1 MHSETSHGAQDAPSA
16 TMEEI
21 TQTVQFLSEKTLQDI
36 AKGPLVKFTV
46 SSDDSEKVNRV
57 WQSLIQTASSPS
69 LSNQHTSAAYHAVAA
84 FIDAAATSKHGC
96 TKQLALDSSTWLA
109 IFDIYL
115 SRYEDAKPKPLKQLL
130 GSLTTILVKHY
141 RGDQRTTVQQTVA
154 EAILPSVVLGEPR
167 SRLKGSLVCLEIFLR
182 KEAILP
188 SELISLLQS
197 WLSENREKWV
207 SVFEKDHD
215 ALYSGFSEPF
225 TVTAGVPS
233 EELATKIFILG
244 LLTQTNNRQMSGTSG
259 GVLAAFLQKLKGK
272 SSNQQVSHFWV
283 SPVRHML
290 LQNTDNL
297 ESLSAQILHPLFTA
311 DPHGFMSFVEAL
323 PLRNLLAGDMAD
335 AAQSE
340 YMLLFASLQM
350 GKKANLVHEDY
361 DSSKQTDVKQG
372 HRKLVLNSQVIGK
385 FLLHR
390 EPNIRIAA
398 LSLLVTTFSTVKPF
412 TTTATS
418 SILRALPSMHADS
431 DSYTRGEIMSLTRKF
446 IIRLKSGVL
455 KEGISGVNVPATGK
469 EPSGWFRSDD
479 ETKAFLKTYI
489 QFLQRDLVV
498 TASYPRHASALRALN
513 LLLQSGLD
521 SRTNIPPLKSEVETR
536 WKLHMDVFE
545 PRLLRLLVDLL
556 LDPFEEVRQTSLSIL
571 NLFPRQI
578 LLSGLIDTAEQQPT
592 IGTRLTDALARAESI
607 ASKTSR
613 ADNADTVARLYH
625 ILFCA
630 ATNSSDAGLHWWAT
644 KQSVINNILTKL
656 EERLLSSGGL
666 FNSTMREAPLHGYM
680 SGLRYIVLMPNFY
693 SLLSSDSD
701 FSGWKSV
708 HDRIVTICDK
718 VWQEVKPVLC
728 IDSPEGHTDEPTED
742 LSVGPKDI
750 LSYSWRA
757 LRESSMLLHA
767 TQFNTTY
774 GPGDGNGLQLADF
787 DKVGKTSFT
796 QLAELRHRGAFSTVS
811 QTFATCCQRCS
822 DSKDV
827 SIQELPRLWYG
838 EAKATIFES
847 AAKLTRRSAGLPALV
862 TGILVA
868 SPGSAFFKQALDEL
882 HEISRLPVEYDK
894 NQQYRELPQVHAMN
908 CLKEI
913 FTNTKLGPFTESFI
927 MPALKLSA
935 ERLGSPIWALRNSGL
950 MLFRALLIRM
960 CRLIPGVG
968 AGFGGISG
976 SEPGSK
982 ISFPKYP
989 GLLELLSKLL
999 ASTEG
1004 TITEGTGIITERIF
1018 PALELIGE
1026 KIPTFPDNYDTL
1038 LCDLVREHLKSPVWG
1053 IREHAARVYA
1063 SLLNRTN
1070 ILEDVRSLVDQ
1081 LQGNAT
1087 ENLIHGTSLCVRYA
1101 LRRFAATTDVFWKSH
1116 ANDLLATVRHVLAT
1130 VFPVAKS
1137 PFTAT
1142 ALVEILNDTLERS
1155 FEACTEDR
1163 IAPSINEICAEQ
1175 DINGI
1180 VSYVFN
1186 GSKVGW
1192 NLESKTRAS
1201 SLLRRALSWCT
1212 VLKML
1217 ALKQWSKIPAFHQG
1231 ISVFDADAATWIL
1244 EQLEQK
1250 LDKVE
1255 SLRRPLVDLYSF
1267 IILND
1272 APSSAKTAAVSNLA
1286 SILEEL
1292 LSCPEDTISEL
1303 ELLCDDLTEGF
1314 RPEADIES
1322 WNRQATD
1329 SALRLQGCL
1338 LAIRGS
1344 STEGHP
1350 LSSVK
1355 EDMYN
1360 WTVKLRS
1367 SLSEEIEF
1375 TTRFAAVQSL
1385 HSFSR
1390 SLRPAGGS
1398 PRAESSLLDI
1408 YLILYDM
1415 LNDDDEE
1422 LRDIAASTASWVL
1435 SYSSISPN
1443 AAVALGPLNASALLA
1458 NFILDQYSDSVQLTR
1473 RVIHYLTGQ
1482 EPRISGSDDQTHL
1495 IAVSDLLAEYCQDRT
1510 ALFVEEK
1517 QNLFIDEVRELDV
1530 WSPALKK
1537 LKRNAFPET
1546 LVSQISSWVSE
1557 GLDHLSVHIA
1567 QESGQDGLLGWI
1579 SRPETFTLGV
1589 RLISISSAFA
1599 SPSFEAPELMDV
1611 EQQQLRKQLQSLLS
1625 VGNSAAVHDDW
1636 LVRIQSGLC

>member
-1 MHSETSHGAQDAPSA
+1 
-16 TMEEI
+16 MEELV
-21 TQTVQFLSEKTLQDI
+21 QTVQFLSEKTLQDI
-36 AKGPLVKFTV
+36 AKGPLVKFTA
-46 SSDDSEKVNRV
+46 STDDSEKVNRV
-57 WQSLIQTASSPS
+57 WQSLIQTASDPS
-69 LSNQHTSAAYHAVAA
+69 LSHQHTSAAYHALSA
-84 FIDAAATSKHGC
+84 FVDAAVTSQHHC
-96 TKQLALDSSTWLA
+96 TQQLALESGTWLA

-130 GSLTTILVKHY
+130 GSITTILVKYY
-141 RGDQRTTVQQTVA
+141 RGDQRTNVQKAVA

-182 KEAILP
+182 KGAILP
-188 SELISLLQS
+188 SELISLLQI
-197 WLSENREKWV
+197 WLAENRAKWV

-225 TVTAGVPS
+225 TITAGVPS

-259 GVLAAFLQKLKGK
+259 SVLAAFLQKLKGR
-272 SSNQQVSHFWV
+272 SFGQQVSHFWV

-361 DSSKQTDVKQG
+361 DSSKQNDTKQG
-372 HRKLVLNSQVIGK
+372 PRKLVLNSQVIGK

-412 TTTATS
+412 TTIATT
-418 SILRALPSMHADS
+418 SILRALPSMHAGS

-446 IIRLKSGVL
+446 LIRLKSGIL
-455 KEGISGVNVPATGK
+455 KEGISDAAVPATGK
-469 EPSGWFRSDD
+469 EPSGWVRSDE
-479 ETKAFLKTYI
+479 ETKEFLKAYI
-489 QFLQRDLVV
+489 QFLESDLVA
-498 TASYPRHASALRALN
+498 TASYPRHASALRALK

-521 SRTNIPPLKSEVETR
+521 PRTDIAPLKSEVETR
-536 WKLHMDVFE
+536 WKLHVDVFG

-571 NLFPRQI
+571 NLFPRQV
-578 LLSGLIDTAEQQPT
+578 LLSGLIDTTEQQPT

-630 ATNSSDAGLHWWAT
+630 ATSSDEDSNWWAT
-644 KQSVINNILTKL
+644 KQSVVNTILTKL

-666 FNSTMREAPLHGYM
+666 FNSTMRGAPLHGYM
-680 SGLRYIVLMPNFY
+680 SGLRYIVLMPKFY

-701 FSGWKSV
+701 LIAWKSV

-774 GPGDGNGLQLADF
+774 GPDDGNGLQLADF
-787 DKVGKTSFT
+787 EAVGRTSFT

-827 SIQELPRLWYG
+827 SIQELPKLWYQ

-882 HEISRLPVEYDK
+882 HEIARLPVEYDK

-927 MPALKLSA
+927 MPALTLSA

-960 CRLIPGVG
+960 CRLVPGVG

-989 GLLELLSKLL
+989 GLPDLLSKLL
-999 ASTEG
+999 ASTKG
-1004 TITEGTGIITERIF
+1004 TVTEGTDIITERIF
-1018 PALELIGE
+1018 PAL
-1026 KIPTFPDNYDTL
+1026 
-1038 LCDLVREHLKSPVWG
+1038 R
-1053 IREHAARVYA
+1053 
-1063 SLLNRTN
+1063 
-1070 ILEDVRSLVDQ
+1070 
-1081 LQGNAT
+1081 GNAT
-1087 ENLIHGTSLCVRYA
+1087 ENLVHGISLCVRYA
-1101 LRRFAATTDVFWKSH
+1101 LRRFAATTDVFWTSH
-1116 ANDLLATVRHVLAT
+1116 ADEILATVRHVLAT
-1130 VFPVAKS
+1130 LFPVAKS

-1142 ALVEILNDTLERS
+1142 ALVEILSDTLERS

-1163 IAPSINEICAEQ
+1163 LATSIDEICAEH
-1175 DINGI
+1175 DIDGI
-1180 VSYVFN
+1180 LSYAFN
-1186 GSKVGW
+1186 GSQAGW

-1212 VLKML
+1212 ILKML
-1217 ALKQWSKIPAFHQG
+1217 ALRQWSE
-1231 ISVFDADAATWIL
+1231 ISGVYRDVSEVDADAATWIL
-1244 EQLEQK
+1244 EQLEEK
-1250 LDKVE
+1250 VDKVE
-1255 SLRRPLVDLYSF
+1255 RFRKPLLDLYAF
-1267 IILND
+1267 VILND

-1292 LSCPEDTISEL
+1292 LSCQESTLSGLALP
-1303 ELLCDDLTEGF
+1303 CDDLTKAF
-1314 RPEADIES
+1314 RPEADIKS
-1322 WNRQATD
+1322 WNRHATD

-1344 STEGHP
+1344 SNDGHP
-1350 LSSVK
+1350 LSSIK
-1355 EDMYN
+1355 QDIHS
-1360 WTVKLRS
+1360 WIVKLRS
-1367 SLSEEIEF
+1367 ALSEEVEF

-1390 SLRPAGGS
+1390 SLRPSGSS
-1398 PRAESSLLDI
+1398 PRADSSLLDI
-1408 YLILYDM
+1408 YLIMYDM

-1435 SYSSISPN
+1435 SYSSVSPN

-1473 RVIHYLTGQ
+1473 RVICYLTGQ

-1495 IAVSDLLAEYCQDRT
+1495 IAVSELLTEYCQDRT

-1530 WSPALKK
+1530 WSPALKQ
-1537 LKRNAFPET
+1537 LKRNAYPET
-1546 LVSQISSWVSE
+1546 LVRQISSWVSE
-1557 GLDHLSVHIA
+1557 GLGHLSAHIA
-1567 QESGQDGLLGWI
+1567 QESGQDGLLGWV
-1579 SRPETFTLGV
+1579 SRPESFTLGV
-1589 RLISISSAFA
+1589 RLISISSALA

-1611 EQQQLRKQLQSLLS
+1611 EQQQLRKQLQTLLS
-1625 VGNSAAVHDDW
+1625 VSKSAAVHDEW
-1636 LVRIQSGLC
+1636 LVRIRSGLC